1 MNSRSSLSF
10 RPPPEAACELPD
22 AFGAPEEGRFD
33 GSDFFDPVFVN
44 VPLENVAGP
53 RVPVS
58 VWRPFPGASAL
69 DGGGRGSR
77 GSLHKAHVGGRGC
90 PMTAT
95 IFPPQALQMI
105 CT

>member
-1 MNSRSSLSF
+1 MNKRSSLSF
-10 RPPPEAACELPD
+10 RPPPEAAGELPEV
-22 AFGAPEEGRFD
+22 FGAPEEGRFD
-33 GSDFFDPVFVN
+33 GNDFFDPVFVK
-44 VPLENVAGP
+44 VPLEKVAGP

-58 VWRPFPGASAL
+58 VWRPFPEAAAL

-77 GSLHKAHVGGRGC
+77 SSLHRAQVAGRGC

>member
-1 MNSRSSLSF
+1 MNKRSSLSL
-10 RPPPEAACELPD
+10 RPPPEAEGELAD
-22 AFGAPEEGRFD
+22 AFGAPDEGRFD
-33 GSDFFDPVFVN
+33 GGAFLDPVFVK

-58 VWRPFPGASAL
+58 VWRPFPDASAL

-77 GSLHKAHVGGRGC
+77 GSLHKAQVAGRGC

>member
-1 MNSRSSLSF
+1 MNKRSSLSF
-10 RPPPEAACELPD
+10 RPPLEAEGELPD
-22 AFGAPEEGRFD
+22 VFGAPEEGRFD
-33 GSDFFDPVFVN
+33 GSDFFDSVFVN

-58 VWRPFPGASAL
+58 VWRPF
-69 DGGGRGSR
+69 DGGGGGSR
-77 GSLHKAHVGGRGC
+77 GSLQRAQVAGRGC